1 MPTLSLGGQTLATQ
15 TGSDG
20 PTLSPVSFHT
30 DQVFP
35 TGHVI
40 QTVQVVKNDSEV
52 LPANLSENIISNWT
66 LIITPQKA
74 NSKILVYYSF
84 DTSWG
89 TALTARSFM
98 QRSTNSGGNFSD
110 LTGAMGTDAGTIGKY
125 SLSHAGVEQNWMLER
140 QSGFYLDSPS
150 YTLGASV
157 QYRIGCQSESAS
169 YGIHIGQTQRNNTI
183 YHPRTASIMIGMEIA
198 T

>member
-52 LPANLSENIISNWT
+52 LPCLLYT
-66 LIITPQKA
+66 
-74 NSKILVYYSF
+74 
-84 DTSWG
+84 
-89 TALTARSFM
+89 
-98 QRSTNSGGNFSD
+98 
-110 LTGAMGTDAGTIGKY
+110 
-125 SLSHAGVEQNWMLER
+125 
-140 QSGFYLDSPS
+140 SPS
-150 YTLGASV
+150 PRDRTRS
-157 QYRIGCQSESAS
+157 RMPSSA
-169 YGIHIGQTQRNNTI
+169 
-183 YHPRTASIMIGMEIA
+183 
-198 T
+198 